1 MSNTNTFTIDD
12 AFASD
17 EEDTIRTYGSTSE
30 SRMSP
35 FRAKARPGSGRPPL
49 QSALQSEKGKAI
61 QRDKISCNVDD

>member
-35 FRAKARPGSGRPPL
+35 FRAKARPGSGRPL
-49 QSALQSEKGKAI
+49 QNALQNASEKGNAI
-61 QRDKISCNVDD
+61 RHDNQL